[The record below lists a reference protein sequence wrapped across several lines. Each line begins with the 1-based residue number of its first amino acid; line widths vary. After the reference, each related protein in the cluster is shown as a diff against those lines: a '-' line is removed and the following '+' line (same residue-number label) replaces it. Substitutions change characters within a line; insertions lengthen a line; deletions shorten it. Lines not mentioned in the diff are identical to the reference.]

1 MENRDA
7 KQQMAKQEATT
18 NPGLEGQTEE
28 AGLPEL
34 RRWATWQNLEAW
46 QPPLQEGSQQGQE
59 MCGRNESYR
68 QGELASD
75 SEITRGRE
83 RKREILW
90 LLPSPHSLAFTRAS
104 SWLYQP
110 EATSK
115 TAGECSSLSYRA
127 KKQKDS
133 KQANESHGH
142 LSHFIKSRTPSTV
155 RPILISETLTLEKD
169 NSRRGINEIRY
180 TCGDTLGWPNASWS
194 IYFLRHVGFPL
205 HETTV

>member
-75 SEITRGRE
+75 SEID
-83 RKREILW
+83 
-90 LLPSPHSLAFTRAS
+90 LLSHPHSS
-104 SWLYQP
+104 P
-110 EATSK
+110 
-115 TAGECSSLSYRA
+115 
-127 KKQKDS
+127 
-133 KQANESHGH
+133 
-142 LSHFIKSRTPSTV
+142 PSTQAGSV
-155 RPILISETLTLEKD
+155 REFARKPLL
-169 NSRRGINEIRY
+169 NSQ
-180 TCGDTLGWPNASWS
+180 PSS
-194 IYFLRHVGFPL
+194 IVIENTATHKR
-205 HETTV
+205 